1 MASRPGLNLSTRL
14 SAFCTSSSFI
24 CCWGGGPWAR
34 RPMSTA
40 KTRTTANRCFFI
52 NTSTWNSRPCF
63 RRRRAGFLPSGGD
76 GRREGVSAMMRYRT
90 HSARRSRR
98 MSMTAKSSLLILV
111 CFGLISLA
119 SGCKKKGGEPPAPA
133 AQAAPEFSWK
143 IDQFADLQ
151 ILRYQV
157 PGFEAL
163 TPAQKE
169 LVYDLSQAALCGRD
183 IFFDQNYKYNLRIRH
198 TLDAV
203 VAGYKGDRNE
213 PRWGEFMTYVK
224 RVWFSNGIHHH
235 YSNDKIMPGF
245 DAAYFATLVKG
256 SEGAAFPL
264 APGQSVDD
272 LIAFLTPILFD
283 PAVAAKKVSQDT
295 AKDLVTSS
303 AVNFYEGVTQAEVE
317 AYYRKVTDE

>member
-1 MASRPGLNLSTRL
+1 
-14 SAFCTSSSFI
+14 
-24 CCWGGGPWAR
+24 
-34 RPMSTA
+34 
-40 KTRTTANRCFFI
+40 
-52 NTSTWNSRPCF
+52 
-63 RRRRAGFLPSGGD
+63 
-76 GRREGVSAMMRYRT
+76 MMRHRT

-119 SGCKKKGGEPPAPA
+119 SACKKKGGEPPAPA

-198 TLDAV
+198 TLDAI
-203 VAGYKGDRNE
+203 VAGYKGDRND
-213 PRWGEFMTYVK
+213 PRWAEFMTYVK

-235 YSNDKIMPGF
+235 YSNDKILPGF
-245 DAAYFATLVKG
+245 DAAYFTALVRG

-264 APGQSVDD
+264 AEGQSIDELV
-272 LIAFLTPILFD
+272 AFLTPILFD
-283 PAVAAKKVSQDT
+283 PAVAPKKVSQDP

-303 AVNFYEGVTQAEVE
+303 AVNFYDGVTQAEVE
-317 AYYRKVTDE
+317 AYYRKMADPKDPTPISYGLNSRLIKKDGKVVEEVARIDGLYGPAITQVVSWLEKASEVAENDAQRKVIEA